1 MRFVETKLAGAF
13 VVEPEPIRDN
23 RGFFARSFC
32 EREFAEHG
40 LETRFPQHSIS
51 YNARKGTLRGMHF
64 QRAPH
69 AEAKLVR
76 CSAGAIFDVIVDL
89 REGSPTRGWWEG
101 FELSVGNRRQLYIPQ
116 GFGHGFQA
124 LCDDAEITYMISA
137 FHEPAAAAGFRYDDP
152 ALAIQWPLPVSVI
165 ADRDLAWPAFP
176 A

>member
-1 MRFVETKLAGAF
+1 MRFVETKLAGA
-13 VVEPEPIRDN
+13 VVVDPEPILDN

-32 EREFAEHG
+32 EREFAAHG

-69 AEAKLVR
+69 AETKLVR

-89 REGSPTRGWWEG
+89 RENSPTRGRWEG
-101 FELSVGNRRQLYIPQ
+101 FELTVGNRRQLYIPQ